1 MNPLALAAVVVT
13 WAGSVVAAGLWAYG
27 AGQDHEIAAQSRED
41 AAGRRAAEIAA
52 DVSAK
57 AIGKLE
63 IKHVTIR
70 QDLEREVQTR
80 EIYRDCRSGPD
91 AVNLL
96 NQTIG
101 VQHAES
107 PDPTGRTY
115 MHPSQRM
122 LNATVGAAGAPD
134 TAAAR
139 ELLAS
144 GAAP

>member
-1 MNPLALAAVVVT
+1 MSPWALAVAVVT
-13 WAGSVVAAGLWAYG
+13 WAGSMVAAGLWAYG

-52 DVSAK
+52 DVSAR

-91 AVNLL
+91 AV
-96 NQTIG
+96 
-101 VQHAES
+101 
-107 PDPTGRTY
+107 
-115 MHPSQRM
+115 RM
-122 LNATVGAAGAPD
+122 LNATVGAAGGPD
-134 TAAAR
+134 PTAAR
-139 ELLAS
+139 ELPAS